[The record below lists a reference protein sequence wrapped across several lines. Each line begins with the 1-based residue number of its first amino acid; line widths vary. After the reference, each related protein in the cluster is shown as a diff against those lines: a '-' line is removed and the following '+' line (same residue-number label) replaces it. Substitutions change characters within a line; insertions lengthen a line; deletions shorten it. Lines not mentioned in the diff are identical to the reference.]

1 MHSTP
6 STQQLYQRLNLTA
19 TEISEFC
26 RRWQIIELSLFGSI
40 LRDDFRP
47 TGAEPSDVDLLYVIA
62 PEARYG
68 FKFFDMRAELSRL
81 LSRPVDLVSKRGIE
95 NSRNF
100 LRRQAILES
109 AQIIYAEGPP
119 VNS

>member
-6 STQQLYQRLNLTA
+6 STQQLYQRLDSTA
-19 TEISEFC
+19 AEISEFC
-26 RRWQIIELSLFGSI
+26 RRWQITELSLFGSI

-47 TGAEPSDVDLLYVIA
+47 TGADHSDVDLLYVSD

-68 FKFFDMRAELSRL
+68 FRFFDMRAELSRL

-109 AQIIYAEGPP
+109 ARVIYAEGSA

>member
-6 STQQLYQRLNLTA
+6 SIGELYQRLDLTA
-19 TEISEFC
+19 AEISEFC
-26 RRWQIIELSLFGSI
+26 RRWQIVELSLFGSV

-47 TGAEPSDVDLLYVIA
+47 TENQHSDVDLLYVSA
-62 PEARYG
+62 PDARYG
-68 FKFFDMRAELSRL
+68 FKFFDMRAELSQL

-109 AQIIYAEGPP
+109 AQVIYAEGSA